1 MTDLKQAQRV
11 SAADQLAFD
20 SPSEAEVVL
29 PNPRRRPAAAK
40 APTST
45 SPGLLDIAGAAER
58 LGTPQRFVRRLV
70 DQRRIAFYKV
80 GKYVRFDPADI
91 DRWLAAQ
98 RVEARDTPWVQ

>member
-11 SAADQLAFD
+11 PAADQLAFD
-20 SPSEAEVVL
+20 SQSEATVVL
-29 PNPRRRPAAAK
+29 PTTRRRPAAAK
-40 APTST
+40 SPAST

-98 RVEARDTPWVQ
+98 RVEARDTPGVQ

>member
-11 SAADQLAFD
+11 PAADQLAF
-20 SPSEAEVVL
+20 EAQTDEEVVL
-29 PNPRRRPAAAK
+29 PTPRRRPTAAK
-40 APTST
+40 APAST
-45 SPGLLDIAGAAER
+45 YPGLLDIAGAAER

>member
-1 MTDLKQAQRV
+1 MTELKQAQR
-11 SAADQLAFD
+11 APAPDQLAFD
-20 SPSEAEVVL
+20 SQSDVEVVL
-29 PNPRRRPAAAK
+29 PKPRRPPAAAK
-40 APTST
+40 APAST

-58 LGTPQRFVRRLV
+58 LGTPQRFVRRLI

-98 RVEARDTPWVQ
+98 RVEARDTRRVQ

>member
-1 MTDLKQAQRV
+1 MTELKQAQRV
-11 SAADQLAFD
+11 ATADQLAFD

-98 RVEARDTPWVQ
+98 RVEARESPPAR

>member
-1 MTDLKQAQRV
+1 MTELKQAQRV
-11 SAADQLAFD
+11 PTADQLAFD
-20 SPSEAEVVL
+20 SPSEAEVAL

-45 SPGLLDIAGAAER
+45 PPGLLDIAGAAER
-58 LGTPQRFVRRLV
+58 LGTPQRSVRRLV
-70 DQRRIAFYKV
+70 GQRRIAFYKV

-98 RVEARDTPWVQ
+98 RVEARKTPRVQ

>member
-1 MTDLKQAQRV
+1 MTDLKQAQRIP
-11 SAADQLAFD
+11 AADQLAFD
-20 SPSEAEVVL
+20 PQSEAEVVL
-29 PNPRRRPAAAK
+29 PTPRRRPAAAK
-40 APTST
+40 APAT

-80 GKYVRFDPADI
+80 GKYVRFDPGDI

-98 RVEARDTPWVQ
+98 RVEARDAPRVQ

>member
-1 MTDLKQAQRV
+1 VAVVTADL
-11 SAADQLAFD
+11 S
-20 SPSEAEVVL
+20 
-29 PNPRRRPAAAK
+29 AAAK

-45 SPGLLDIAGAAER
+45 APGLLDIAGAAER

-70 DQRRIAFYKV
+70 DQRRIAYKV

-98 RVEARDTPWVQ
+98 RVEARDTPGVQ